1 MNGMNGMTGDDA
13 YVLAKKYTDKT
24 VAGAGGLKGQDGFSP
39 IIIEDLNNTEDVY
52 RLDITTKDGT
62 ITTPN
67 LVGKQ
72 GEQGEK
78 GDKGE
83 KGDIGDK
90 GEQGENSIAAITPR
104 GNYDIN
110 ANPSYVK
117 TDYITYTDGNT
128 YVCKIDNPT
137 NEPPTD
143 GTINDTYWQLI
154 ALRGAKGDKG
164 ITFIPNIDEQ
174 GNLYWTNDGQLENP
188 NAINLTNIK
197 ISNISDNAIKQKT
210 DGAYV
215 KKVDAD
221 LLEYVNTVQGIEDSP
236 VGSIIPVMSNLA
248 PKHYLICDGTEYNI
262 ADYPYL
268 SEHIKTEF
276 GAYNYFGG
284 NGTTTFAVPDLRGE
298 FLRGVGTATRNTG
311 SGAAKA
317 GVHQDATLLPRI
329 EQSSNLSNL
338 TLAQDKSDAATK
350 IKNPDSITDRAGYR
364 NIEYKDFRPS
374 PLTGYGSFTSRPTN
388 TSVLYCIKYEPT
400 YFMVNNNSY
409 NGDVIGTDGLKIQNN
424 KVDVDFNKVQAK
436 ETGKGLS
443 QNDYTNAD
451 KALVEQIPD
460 KLDNIAASA
469 DEYDTGKIWLD
480 GSTIYRKDIS
490 YKIPTDSNMIDWDTK
505 TINLSNVIEEFRRIF
520 SNNTVNFEINIFG
533 GYSKNGGFIQIDNP
547 ISAIF
552 DVNEIKFDLLNHV
565 IADDYNFLLIMGYVE
580 YVKHDI
586 DSNIFKLLE

>member
-1 MNGMNGMTGDDA
+1 MNGDEA
-13 YVLAKKYTDKT
+13 YVLSKKYTNET

-52 RLDITTKDGT
+52 RLDITTKEGT

-83 KGDIGDK
+83 KGDVGDK

-104 GNYDIN
+104 GDYDIN

-164 ITFIPNIDEQ
+164 ITFTPNIDEQ

-188 NAINLTNIK
+188 NAINLANIK

-236 VGSIIPVMSNLA
+236 VGSIIPVMSNVA

-276 GAYNYFGG
+276 GTYNYFGG
-284 NGTTTFAVPDLRGE
+284 NGNTTFAVPDLSGE
-298 FLRGVGTATRNTG
+298 FLRGVGTAVRNTG

-317 GVHQDATLLPRI
+317 GVHQDGTALPVYWI
-329 EQSSNLSNL
+329 NGNPNLAMVQDGTKNNVAQNYDIKNKPSDTSNLINRYVKFD
-338 TLAQDKSDAATK
+338 TAMK
-350 IKNPDSITDRAGYR
+350 P
-364 NIEYKDFRPS
+364 
-374 PLTGYGSFTSRPTN
+374 TGDTFIAFTTRPTN

-400 YFMVNNNSY
+400 YFMVNNNLY
-409 NGDVIGTDGLKIQNN
+409 NGNVIGTDGLKVQNN

-451 KALVEQIPD
+451 KAFVEQIPD

-469 DEYDTGKIWLD
+469 DEYNTGRIWLD
-480 GSTIYRKDIS
+480 GSAIYRKDFCW
-490 YKIPTDSNMIDWDTK
+490 KITGLTK
-505 TINLSNVIEEFRRIF
+505 DIE
-520 SNNTVNFEINIFG
+520 NEIWLDDIFG
-533 GYSKNGGFIQIDNP
+533 GYTQTDLYIVNCNLICQGGYDVSNLYYDGQYIFQIKP
-547 ISAIF
+547 IGDEMIVSGF
-552 DVNEIKFDLLNHV
+552 F
-565 IADDYNFLLIMGYVE
+565 E
-580 YVKHDI
+580 YVKGDYSSI
-586 DSNIFKLLE
+586 GNIITKTFAKV

>member
-1 MNGMNGMTGDDA
+1 MNGDEA
-13 YVLAKKYTDKT
+13 YVLSKKYTNET

-83 KGDIGDK
+83 KGDVGDK

-104 GNYDIN
+104 GDYDIN

-164 ITFIPNIDEQ
+164 ITFTPNIDEQ

-188 NAINLTNIK
+188 NAINLANIK

-236 VGSIIPVMSNLA
+236 VGSIIPVMSNVA

-268 SEHIKTEF
+268 SEHIKTDF
-276 GAYNYFGG
+276 GTYNYFGG

-317 GVHQDATLLPRI
+317 GVHQDGTQFPNIFIYDSHLEYATSGNGTNNIPINKDITGGVRTVTHY
-329 EQSSNLSNL
+329 SKFTSTDTASYKNDL
-338 TLAQDKSDAATK
+338 T
-350 IKNPDSITDRAGYR
+350 
-364 NIEYKDFRPS
+364 
-374 PLTGYGSFTSRPTN
+374 FTSRPTN

-400 YFMVNNNSY
+400 YFMVNNNLY
-409 NGDVIGTDGLKIQNN
+409 NGNVIGTDGLKIQNN

-469 DEYDTGKIWLD
+469 DEYNTGRTWLD
-480 GSTIYRKDIS
+480 GSAIYRKDF
-490 YKIPTDSNMIDWDTK
+490 KIKITNSTVLENGSFE
-505 TINLSNVIEEFRRIF
+505 INLSNNSYGIELIASTSTIINYSVTSKDA
-520 SNNTVNFEINIFG
+520 SNI
-533 GYSKNGGFIQIDNP
+533 
-547 ISAIF
+547 
-552 DVNEIKFDLLNHV
+552 LLN
-565 IADDYNFLLIMGYVE
+565 GYQDIYSFDFKTGANKTQVTLTGFVE
-580 YVKHDI
+580 YIKNDTASLTHT
-586 DSNIFKLLE
+586 FE

>member
-1 MNGMNGMTGDDA
+1 MNGDEA
-13 YVLAKKYTDKT
+13 YVLSKKYTNET

-83 KGDIGDK
+83 KGDVGDK

-164 ITFIPNIDEQ
+164 ITFTPNIDEQ

-188 NAINLTNIK
+188 NAINLANIK

-221 LLEYVNTVQGIEDSP
+221 LLEYVNTIQGIEDSP

-317 GVHQDATLLPRI
+317 GVHQDGTALPVYWLNGNPNLAMVQDGTKNNVAQNYDI
-329 EQSSNLSNL
+329 KNKPSDTSNLINRYVKFD
-338 TLAQDKSDAATK
+338 TTMK
-350 IKNPDSITDRAGYR
+350 P
-364 NIEYKDFRPS
+364 
-374 PLTGYGSFTSRPTN
+374 TGDTFIAFTTRTTN

-400 YFMVNNNSY
+400 YFMVNNNLY
-409 NGDVIGTDGLKIQNN
+409 NGDVIGTNGLKIQNN

-451 KALVEQIPD
+451 KALVGQIPD

-469 DEYDTGKIWLD
+469 DEYNTGRIWLD
-480 GSTIYRKDIS
+480 GSAIYRKDIL

-505 TINLSNVIEEFRRIF
+505 TINLSNVTDEFDSIF
-520 SNNTVNFEINIFG
+520 LNNTVNFEMNIFG
-533 GYSKNGGFIQIDNP
+533 GYSQNGGFIQIDFP

-552 DVNEIKFDLLNHV
+552 DVNKIKFDLLNSV
-565 IADDYNFLLIMGYVE
+565 IAGDYNFLLIMGYVE
-580 YVKHDI
+580 YVKHNI

>member
-1 MNGMNGMTGDDA
+1 MNGDEA
-13 YVLAKKYTDKT
+13 YVLSKKYTDKT

-83 KGDIGDK
+83 KGDVGDK

-104 GNYDIN
+104 GDYDIN

-117 TDYITYTDGNT
+117 TDYITYSDGNT
-128 YVCKIDNPT
+128 YVCKTDNPT

-164 ITFIPNIDEQ
+164 ITFTPNIDEQ

-188 NAINLTNIK
+188 NAINLANIK

-317 GVHQDATLLPRI
+317 GVHQDGTALPVYWVNGNP
-329 EQSSNLSNL
+329 NL
-338 TLAQDKSDAATK
+338 AMVQDGTKNNVLQNYDTK
-350 IKNPDSITDRAGYR
+350 IK
-364 NIEYKDFRPS
+364 PS
-374 PLTGYGSFTSRPTN
+374 DTSNLINRYVKFDTTMKPTGDTFIAFTTRTTN

-400 YFMVNNNSY
+400 YFMVNNNLY
-409 NGDVIGTDGLKIQNN
+409 NGNVIGTNGLKIQNN

-469 DEYDTGKIWLD
+469 DEYNTGRIWLD
-480 GSTIYRKDIS
+480 GSAIYRKDFF
-490 YKIPTDSNMIDWDTK
+490 W
-505 TINLSNVIEEFRRIF
+505 
-520 SNNTVNFEINIFG
+520 EITGLTPNITSEIYLDEIFG
-533 GYSKNGGFIQIDNP
+533 GYTSM
-547 ISAIF
+547 
-552 DVNEIKFDLLNHV
+552 DLLIVN
-565 IADDYNFLLIMGYVE
+565 YNMTCQEGYNVSNLYYDGQYTFKITAIGNLAYVSGFFE
-580 YVKHDI
+580 YVKGNYSTKI
-586 DSNIFKLLE
+586 DNIITHTFAKV

>member
-1 MNGMNGMTGDDA
+1 MNGDEA
-13 YVLAKKYTDKT
+13 YVLSKKYTNET

-83 KGDIGDK
+83 KGDVGDK

-117 TDYITYTDGNT
+117 TDYITYTDGNA

-164 ITFIPNIDEQ
+164 ITFTPNIDEQ

-188 NAINLTNIK
+188 NAINLVNIK

-236 VGSIIPVMSNLA
+236 VGSIIPVISNLA

-276 GAYNYFGG
+276 GSYNYFGG

-317 GVHQDATLLPRI
+317 GVHQDATLLPNFWVDEKRWRTVL
-329 EQSSNLSNL
+329 SSENGGNGYNNVDYAANATNDTYSSYTSTITIFKAPNYARQ
-338 TLAQDKSDAATK
+338 LA
-350 IKNPDSITDRAGYR
+350 
-364 NIEYKDFRPS
+364 
-374 PLTGYGSFTSRPTN
+374 SRPTN

-400 YFMVNNNSY
+400 YFMVNNNLY
-409 NGDVIGTDGLKIQNN
+409 NGNVIGTDGLKIQNN

-451 KALVEQIPD
+451 KALVGQIPD

-469 DEYDTGKIWLD
+469 DEYNTGRIWLD
-480 GSTIYRKDIS
+480 GSAIYRKDIL

-505 TINLSNVIEEFRRIF
+505 TINLSNVTDEFDSIF
-520 SNNTVNFEINIFG
+520 LNNTVNFGMNIFG
-533 GYSKNGGFIQIDNP
+533 GYSQNGGFIQIDFP

-552 DVNEIKFDLLNHV
+552 DVNKIKFDLLNSV
-565 IADDYNFLLIMGYVE
+565 IAGDYNFLLIMGYVE
-580 YVKHDI
+580 YVKYNI

>member
-1 MNGMNGMTGDDA
+1 MNGDEA
-13 YVLAKKYTDKT
+13 YVLSKKYTNET

-83 KGDIGDK
+83 KGDVGDK

-188 NAINLTNIK
+188 NAINLVNIK

-317 GVHQDATLLPRI
+317 GVHQDGTALPVYWVNGNPNLAMVQDGTKNNVTQNYDI
-329 EQSSNLSNL
+329 KNKPSDTSNLINRYVKFD
-338 TLAQDKSDAATK
+338 TTMK
-350 IKNPDSITDRAGYR
+350 P
-364 NIEYKDFRPS
+364 
-374 PLTGYGSFTSRPTN
+374 TGDTFIAFTTRPTN

-400 YFMVNNNSY
+400 YFMVNNNLY
-409 NGDVIGTDGLKIQNN
+409 NGNVIGTDGLKIQNN

-469 DEYDTGKIWLD
+469 DEYNTGRIWLD
-480 GSTIYRKDIS
+480 GSAIYRKDFCW
-490 YKIPTDSNMIDWDTK
+490 KITGLTK
-505 TINLSNVIEEFRRIF
+505 DIE
-520 SNNTVNFEINIFG
+520 NEIWLDDIFG
-533 GYSKNGGFIQIDNP
+533 GYTQADLYIVNCNLICQGGYDVSNLYYDGQYIFQIKP
-547 ISAIF
+547 IGDEMIVSGF
-552 DVNEIKFDLLNHV
+552 F
-565 IADDYNFLLIMGYVE
+565 E
-580 YVKHDI
+580 YVKGDYSSI
-586 DSNIFKLLE
+586 DNIITKTFAKV

>member
-1 MNGMNGMTGDDA
+1 MNGDEA
-13 YVLAKKYTDKT
+13 YVLSKKYTNET

-52 RLDITTKDGT
+52 RLDITTKEGT

-83 KGDIGDK
+83 KGDVGDK

-104 GNYDIN
+104 GDYDIN

-164 ITFIPNIDEQ
+164 ITFTPNIDEQ

-188 NAINLTNIK
+188 NAINLANIK

-236 VGSIIPVMSNLA
+236 VGSIIPVMSNVA

-276 GAYNYFGG
+276 GTYNYFGG
-284 NGTTTFAVPDLRGE
+284 NGTKTFAVPDLRGE
-298 FLRGVGTATRNTG
+298 FLRGVGTAARNTG

-317 GVHQDATLLPRI
+317 GVHQDGTALPVYWI
-329 EQSSNLSNL
+329 NGNPNLAMVQDGTKNNVAQNYDIKNKPSDTSNLINRYVKFD
-338 TLAQDKSDAATK
+338 TTMK
-350 IKNPDSITDRAGYR
+350 P
-364 NIEYKDFRPS
+364 
-374 PLTGYGSFTSRPTN
+374 TGDTFIAFTTRPTN

-400 YFMVNNNSY
+400 YFMVNNNLY
-409 NGDVIGTDGLKIQNN
+409 NGNVIGNDGLKIQNN

-469 DEYDTGKIWLD
+469 DEYNTGRIWLD
-480 GSTIYRKDIS
+480 GSAIYRKDIL

-505 TINLSNVIEEFRRIF
+505 TINLSNVTDEFGSIF
-520 SNNTVNFEINIFG
+520 LNNTVNFEMNIFG
-533 GYSKNGGFIQIDNP
+533 GYSKNGGFIQIDYP

-552 DVNEIKFDLLNHV
+552 DVNKIKFDLLNSV
-565 IADDYNFLLIMGYVE
+565 IAGDYNFLLIMGYVE

-586 DSNIFKLLE
+586 DSNIFKLFEE